1 MINLIKITKKFSLL
15 ILFAAFMFSCS
26 SSEDDITTDIND
38 DTQQNEETNNP
49 DTTVDDEANND
60 PEEVISTV
68 FRPFITTWKTD
79 NEGASADNELE
90 IYTLE
95 NEVYDYVIEW
105 GDGSRDEN
113 ITGNIKHTYAQP
125 GTYQVEISGV
135 FPAIINGDIFSQEDF
150 SLVSQRDGRKLL
162 TIEQWGD
169 IEWSTMQGAFSDCAN
184 LLTISSNDSP
194 NLENVTSTFSMF
206 ADASTFNADLNDWD
220 VSNVRYM
227 IGMFDGA
234 SSFNQDIGSW
244 DVSNVT
250 NMAGMFD
257 GASSFNQD
265 IGSWDVS
272 NVTNMS
278 FMFGGA
284 NSFNQDIGSWD
295 VSNVT
300 DMSFMFTQSQ
310 PQVFPVF
317 NGDLSNWDVS
327 NVTDMAGMFNG
338 AQSFNGDLSS
348 WDVSNVTSMF
358 IMFSSAIAFN
368 GDVSSWDVSNVT
380 SMSSI
385 FHLSGLTMANYD
397 AILNTWSQL
406 QLQPNVTFDASP
418 TQYSSTSQAA
428 RNILTDRF
436 GWDITDGGVRDF

>member
-1 MINLIKITKKFSLL
+1 MIDLIKITKKFSLL

-125 GTYQVEISGV
+125 GTYQVEISGI

-220 VSNVRYM
+220 VSNVTDM
-227 IGMFDGA
+227 TGMFAGA
-234 SSFNQDIGSW
+234 STFNADLNNW

-250 NMAGMFD
+250 NMLAMF
-257 GASSFNQD
+257 N
-265 IGSWDVS
+265 
-272 NVTNMS
+272 
-278 FMFGGA
+278 GA